1 MLKLKSTR
9 HLLLGVFDFIV
20 IGVVIYGMSDW
31 VYDGYPAWVP
41 YSIIVFFL
49 AMATIRFFKFS
60 ANLKKS
66 NSVDSHDIEDLFS
79 DDSDSDDYGSESN
92 VKGFRRRGNQK

>member
-9 HLLLGVFDFIV
+9 HLLLGIFDFIV
-20 IGVVIYGMSDW
+20 IEVVIYGLTDW

-41 YSIIVFFL
+41 YSIMIFFL
-49 AMATIRFFKFS
+49 IMASIRFYKFS

-66 NSVDSHDIEDLFS
+66 NSVDSHNLENLFGDDRSEDQS
-79 DDSDSDDYGSESN
+79 GEADS
-92 VKGFRRRGNQK
+92 KGFHRRGTRR